1 MPLGAFA
8 PLPLRLGGSDTEGWS
23 VTKHARM
30 CADLVAL
37 KRSAPLCVFTFT
49 KSGATVTIHSYFGQN
64 GAGLSY
70 APDTVAVI
78 GTGNTKFSW
87 SLRSFSDPYDVT
99 YPIYIKHGV
108 ASGHSTTY
116 LAGRVVTFA
125 NGASVIT
132 YNSAGSAADG
142 KATVVLY

>member
-37 KRSAPLCVFTFT
+37 KRSSPLCVFTYT
-49 KSGATVTIHSYFGQN
+49 KSGATITIQSYLGQN
-64 GAGLSY
+64 GAGLAY
-70 APDTVAVI
+70 APDSVSVVGVQT
-78 GTGNTKFSW
+78 TFKWT
-87 SLRSFSDPYDVT
+87 LRSFSDPYDIS
-99 YPIYIKHGV
+99 YPINVKHGV
-108 ASGHSTTY
+108 ACGQGTTF
-116 LAGRVVTFA
+116 LSGRVVCFA
-125 NGASVIT
+125 NGAGVVL
-132 YNSAGSAADG
+132 YNSAGSAVDG